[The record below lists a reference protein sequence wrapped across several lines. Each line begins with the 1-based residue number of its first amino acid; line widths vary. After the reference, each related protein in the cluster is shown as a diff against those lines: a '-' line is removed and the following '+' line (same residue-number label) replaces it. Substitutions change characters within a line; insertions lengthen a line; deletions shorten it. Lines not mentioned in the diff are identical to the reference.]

1 MSPAP
6 SAPLV
11 LDPGATVIIGL
22 TGEAGAGKD
31 SVAQAL
37 FGTGFRAIAFADALR
52 AEVAEAWR
60 VDVRMLIDRVLKET
74 PLPALAIGM
83 CNSPGF
89 LRWAVHR
96 GYGLHEPRSARWLM
110 QHWGTEYRRGQ
121 DPGYWLRI
129 VQAWLR
135 RQLGLGNR
143 RLIVTDVRFEI
154 ASGHGLARLGP
165 ADMHHRARIGLGL
178 EVVIEADHAVHL
190 GARQVQR
197 LRHPPDR
204 LRRHK
209 TEAVHDAVQHLQQPA
224 RQMTAGGDR
233 RVDRIG
239 AHAAQSTDFLGPP
252 GSGASAAAA
261 PSTRPTAQPVIRS
274 APL

>member
-143 RLIVTDVRFEI
+143 RLIVTDVRFANEAALLRALGGRI
-154 ASGHGLARLGP
+154 VRVHRPELSG
-165 ADMHHRARIGLGL
+165 
-178 EVVIEADHAVHL
+178 
-190 GARQVQR
+190 GARPV
-197 LRHPPDR
+197 PDDAA
-204 LRRHK
+204 HGSES
-209 TEAVHDAVQHLQQPA
+209 EAQCTTRAAPA
-224 RQMTAGGDR
+224 RT
-233 RVDRIG
+233 
-239 AHAAQSTDFLGPP
+239 
-252 GSGASAAAA
+252 SGVSAA
-261 PSTRPTAQPVIRS
+261 
-274 APL
+274 